1 MQHLAVRGAL
11 CRPVRPPEGVTW
23 LRARPSLVRQ
33 SAVPGGT
40 QARFAAK
47 ASMIE
52 IGGDTDES
60 LAAQRS
66 ARIDWLIDLRARAE
80 AILKAAEAGSPTSAV
95 RHHRAWVRA
104 ERAFEGAFFAAF
116 RNPYFPR
123 DDDHAAA

>member
-1 MQHLAVRGAL
+1 MFETEIDRDFFDRLF
-11 CRPVRPPEGVTW
+11 EE
-23 LRARPSLVRQ
+23 
-33 SAVPGGT
+33 
-40 QARFAAK
+40 
-47 ASMIE
+47 IE